1 MKLSKLADA
10 AGERHQQV
18 IFAETRQPMNTGERI
33 EVDLVFGVYVRLS
46 APKLVVRILAI
57 DAKSCARFD
66 GQGEPG
72 RAKRY
77 SGLKLLRE

>member
-1 MKLSKLADA
+1 
-10 AGERHQQV
+10 
-18 IFAETRQPMNTGERI
+18 MNTGERI

-46 APKLVVRILAI
+46 APQLVVRILAI
-57 DAKSCARFD
+57 NAKSCARFD